1 MNTFGERFKSIRL
14 SKNLTQEELVNEF
27 NERYGYSFTK
37 GTISQYENN
46 RRTPEMTA
54 IKRFVEYFNVSID
67 YLLGNDLYYIKEL
80 GQKYSLYND
89 SQYIEIKELFNL
101 VKNLSEAENIKIN
114 SENINEEQRKI
125 LINGIDV
132 ILGLIEKVKK
142 W

>member
-142 W
+142 

>member
-27 NERYGYSFTK
+27 NNKYGYSFTK

-89 SQYIEIKELFNL
+89 SKSIEIKELFNL
-101 VKNLSEAENIKIN
+101 VKNLSEAGNIQIN
-114 SENINEEQRKI
+114 SENINEEQRNI

-132 ILGLIEKVKK
+132 IVGLIEKVKK
-142 W
+142 L